1 MKPIVPDYVKNL
13 NYTAEQV
20 DTIFKEIKK
29 ILKNTKNWDDTF
41 RILRENYRGEEY
53 WVRIAIAEF
62 LRGFEAGTDFMTE
75 IMVSG
80 IDEEVDVYGWRKNS
94 YFR

>member
-1 MKPIVPDYVKNL
+1 MKPIVPDYAKNL

-20 DTIFKEIKK
+20 ATIIEEIKE

-41 RILRENYRGEEY
+41 RILRENYKGEEY

-62 LRGFEAGTDFMTE
+62 LRGFEAGINFMTE
-75 IMVSG
+75 NIVSG
-80 IDEEVDVYGWRKNS
+80 IDEEVNMYG
-94 YFR
+94 

>member
-1 MKPIVPDYVKNL
+1 MKPIVPDYAKNL

-20 DTIFKEIKK
+20 ATIIEEIKE

-41 RILRENYRGEEY
+41 RILRENYKGEEY

-62 LRGFEAGTDFMTE
+62 LRGFEAGIDFMTE
-75 IMVSG
+75 NIVSG
-80 IDEEVDVYGWRKNS
+80 IDEEVNMYG
-94 YFR
+94 